1 MGRRVWGGWWWWWC
15 GVVWCGVG
23 VWRRRR
29 GRRLRTLSR
38 PRYVSND
45 DIYTQQASETRESVF
60 RESEFRFSRVA
71 EFESDASDSDN

>member
-1 MGRRVWGGWWWWWC
+1 MVVVVVWC
-15 GVVWCGVG
+15 GVVWCGGVG

-45 DIYTQQASETRESVF
+45 DIYTQQASETRESVQ
-60 RESEFRFSRVA
+60 RIISQSSSRTPPILTI
-71 EFESDASDSDN
+71 D